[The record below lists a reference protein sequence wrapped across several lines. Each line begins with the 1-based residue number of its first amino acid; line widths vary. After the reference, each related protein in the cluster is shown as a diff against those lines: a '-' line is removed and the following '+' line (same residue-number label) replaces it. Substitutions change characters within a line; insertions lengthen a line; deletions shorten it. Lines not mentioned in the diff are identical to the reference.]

1 MILKRINNTADLKKL
16 SIAELQDLSKELRDV
31 IIETVATNGGHLA
44 SNMGSVDL
52 TIALH
57 YVFNSPEDKIVWD
70 VGHQAYAHK
79 LLTGGYDAFSSI
91 RKHEGISGFPKISES
106 PHDAF
111 GTGHSSTSIS
121 SALGILEGRDHNKDT
136 FKVIAVI
143 GDGAMTAGLAFE
155 GLNHAG
161 HLKKKSYCSA
171 Q

>member
-1 MILKRINNTADLKKL
+1 MHLEKINNPQDLKKL
-16 SIAELQDLSKELRDV
+16 SIPDLKVLARELREL
-31 IIETVATNGGHLA
+31 IIETVASNGGHLA
-44 SNMGSVDL
+44 SNLGTVDI

-57 YVFNSPEDKIVWD
+57 YIFNSPTDKIIWD
-70 VGHQAYAHK
+70 VGHQSYAHK
-79 LLTGGYDAFSSI
+79 LLTGRQKEFSTI
-91 RKHEGISGFPKISES
+91 RQYSGISGFPKISES

-121 SALGILEGRDHNKDT
+121 SALGILEGRDQNKEN

-161 HLKKKSYCSA
+161 H
-171 Q
+171 